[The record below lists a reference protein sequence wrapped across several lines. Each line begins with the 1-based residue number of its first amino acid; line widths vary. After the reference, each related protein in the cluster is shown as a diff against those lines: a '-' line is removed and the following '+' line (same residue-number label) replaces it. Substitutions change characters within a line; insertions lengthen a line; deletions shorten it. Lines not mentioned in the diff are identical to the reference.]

1 MPERRLRY
9 LVRLREKPAEK
20 MTPRSNPM
28 ARPTAMLLR
37 DTPSAA
43 PMATP
48 IARPPPMSF
57 VLWVT
62 ILICFFQWR
71 TCDRNRDRKPPNDR
85 VDAAP
90 RLFHPSA
97 FILAVHA
104 SADRVQRPVGRRV
117 LAMSFLQ
124 LTDMCGNEL
133 PSPLL
138 FHPQMSGLKLIAIL
152 LSPSLALPR

>member
-1 MPERRLRY
+1 MLERRLRY

-20 MTPRSNPM
+20 TTPRSNPM

-71 TCDRNRDRKPPNDR
+71 TCGSNRYGSRRTSELTQRRDYFILPP
-85 VDAAP
+85 
-90 RLFHPSA
+90 SS

-104 SADRVQRPVGRRV
+104 PPRVQRFIRG
-117 LAMSFLQ
+117 AFWQCHFFS
-124 LTDMCGNEL
+124 
-133 PSPLL
+133 
-138 FHPQMSGLKLIAIL
+138 
-152 LSPSLALPR
+152 